1 MEKIKG
7 NIIASE
13 LEVEELAE
21 HIGETI
27 QIHGSIYKIRKM
39 KGFSFVL
46 LRTKRAVVQCIASGE
61 IEVPAEESCVVILL
75 L

>member
-27 QIHGSIYKIRKM
+27 QIHGSIYKIRK
-39 KGFSFVL
+39 S
-46 LRTKRAVVQCIASGE
+46 INN
-61 IEVPAEESCVVILL
+61 
-75 L
+75 